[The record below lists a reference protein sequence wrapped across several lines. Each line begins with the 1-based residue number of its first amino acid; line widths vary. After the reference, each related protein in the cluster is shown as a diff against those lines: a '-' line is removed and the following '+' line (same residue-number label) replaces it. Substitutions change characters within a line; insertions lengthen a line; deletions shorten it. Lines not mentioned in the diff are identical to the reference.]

1 MAPRN
6 GPNYQSVTR
15 ARAYLL
21 RLAHGAHRLRV
32 VSDVSAVPRADAA
45 DGRSTDEAVETARLV
60 DMVRAAGV
68 RRPTSSLQLSPS
80 VAHRRQLVIL
90 AQRLLRMSAGVAQV
104 QLAFDAHPRRR
115 PAQRSFFPSKT
126 GRFMRFTFQQKHV
139 FRFCFSRMVSKEI
152 VF

>member
-60 DMVRAAGV
+60 DVVRAAGV

-115 PAQRSFFPSKT
+115 PAQRSFFSVKNRTFYAFYFPT
-126 GRFMRFTFQQKHV
+126 EARFSFLF
-139 FRFCFSRMVSKEI
+139 FSNG
-152 VF
+152 F